1 MQQERIDELAGVK
14 CDSPRV
20 RRVVRLQR
28 CASVKLRL
36 GAVVQ
41 QWVQRCDKNE
51 EGMNEWAAASD
62 PAPLKMRVQVVRS
75 GVCLLAWAGRSRS
88 TMLFCF
94 DGWWGW

>member
-41 QWVQRCDKNE
+41 QWVQRDVTRTRKE
-51 EGMNEWAAASD
+51 
-62 PAPLKMRVQVVRS
+62 
-75 GVCLLAWAGRSRS
+75 
-88 TMLFCF
+88 
-94 DGWWGW
+94 